1 MKFTHET
8 NLSINLHSTVQW
20 FCVAS
25 IWRTFKVMLSECVIL
40 IFFLFFFRPS
50 TPSVTVSAVCDNSGD
65 SLWCGSLG
73 TCSLPKLC
81 MHDAAENYGKWQ
93 TALWSSSC
101 WSMGNIT
108 STVRST
114 VHVRHGRMPWRVFIA
129 CPEILKYLQTV
140 TITLAW
146 QDWHLSLKI
155 PVSAA

>member
-20 FCVAS
+20 FGVAS
-25 IWRTFKVMLSECVIL
+25 IWRTSKVMLSECVIL
-40 IFFLFFFRPS
+40 LFFFFNFFRPS
-50 TPSVTVSAVCDNSGD
+50 TPSVTVSAICDNSGD
-65 SLWCGSLG
+65 SLW
-73 TCSLPKLC
+73 CSLPKLC

-93 TALWSSSC
+93 TALCSSSC

-114 VHVRHGRMPWRVFIA
+114 VHVRHGRMPWRLFIA

-140 TITLAW
+140 TIALAR
-146 QDWHLSLKI
+146 QHWHLSLKI